1 MASGKLSPRQ
11 KMINMMYLV
20 LIALLALNISNEIL
34 KAFHLM
40 EVSFNKANQA
50 LTDKN
55 NAIMAGFKAAEE
67 DGSKA
72 ARAKKWADKA
82 REVQKI
88 SSDFFT
94 EIEKYKS
101 DIEKAAGGRIVSD
114 NPNDKGKVLEMSK
127 GDDMEGHK
135 HYLGTDDA
143 APGKGEVLRKLIDD
157 TRIKMLKVL
166 EGVKDDKATI
176 SAFDKNTAFRVEDF
190 KDENG
195 AQKTWQRDVLG
206 KSPVAGVMAML
217 TKVQN
222 DCKSLETDILTKLA
236 ENIDATTVKFD
247 KQAAM
252 IIPEST
258 NVMAG
263 SSFKA
268 KVALMAYNSTAA
280 AEILVNGQ
288 KVSVVNGIG
297 EYTQVASGVG
307 SRKVEAKIQTI
318 DPETGNPTYINAEPV
333 EWTSFMPSATI
344 SADAMNVLYIGLDN
358 PMSISVPGVTSANT
372 TVTAGSG
379 LTLSKTGDGKFNA
392 KVDAGA
398 RETSISVS
406 ARMPDGT
413 TKPMGKM
420 PFRIKQVPKPE
431 AMLGSLTSG
440 SYPKEIIQGQS
451 FLNAAL
457 SGFVYDGVKFTITKY
472 RVLLLSKKDG
482 LQESSGSG
490 NNPAPIKA
498 FAAKAKKGDIILV
511 DGIYARGP
519 AGERLLNPL
528 TFTIQ

>member
-20 LIALLALNISNEIL
+20 LIALLALNVSKDIL
-34 KAFHLM
+34 KAFHMFEL
-40 EVSFNKANQA
+40 SFINANKNADLKNQES
-50 LTDKN
+50 LN
-55 NAIMAGFKAAEE
+55 FFKASMEE
-67 DGSKA
+67 ENKKKKTEPFYLKA
-72 ARAKKWADKA
+72 L
-82 REVQKI
+82 EVQKI
-88 SSDFFT
+88 SDEFSAFV
-94 EIEKYKS
+94 EKIKT
-101 DIEKAAGGRIVSD
+101 DLITQAGGRKD
-114 NPNDKGKVLEMSK
+114 NEALGELTQPDNMEKHANYFIPEGGGNGKKLQDKINE
-127 GDDMEGHK
+127 
-135 HYLGTDDA
+135 TRA
-143 APGKGEVLRKLIDD
+143 KL
-157 TRIKMLKVL
+157 LKVIQ
-166 EGVKDDKATI
+166 DDKVKGGVEYAKGLEKSTQLK
-176 SAFDKNTAFRVEDF
+176 AEDPPKEGLKNI
-190 KDENG
+190 
-195 AQKTWQRDVLG
+195 TWVSRYLEHA
-206 KSPVAGVMAML
+206 PLAGVVTLL
-217 TKVQN
+217 TKTQN
-222 DCKSLETDILTKLA
+222 DCKSLESEILTYLA
-236 ENIDATTVKFD
+236 NSIDAQTVKFD

-288 KVSVVNGIG
+288 KVSVVDGIG
-297 EYTQVASGVG
+297 EYTQMASGVG
-307 SRKVEAKIQTI
+307 SRKVEAKIQTL
-318 DPETGNPTYINAEPV
+318 DPETGELTYVSATPV

-372 TVTAGSG
+372 TVTAGPG
-379 LTLSKTGDGKFNA
+379 LTLTKSGDGKFNA

-431 AMLGSLTSG
+431 AMLGSLISG

-457 SGFVYDGVKFTITKY
+457 SGFVYDGVKFTVTKY

-519 AGERLLNPL
+519 AGERLLSPL